1 MLVERNFEKLRLGV
15 VSPMANEANTAV
27 EFVQRV
33 LDNCRSV
40 PHTNLFVVIDKIS
53 TDATRAL
60 LEELS
65 ARQPKLRVVWA
76 PENKC
81 VVDAYVRGYREALT
95 TGCDWILEMDA
106 GFSHQ
111 PDQIPAFLACIREGC
126 DCAFGSRFAKSGA
139 YGDGP
144 WKRKFISRGGTYL
157 ANLMLGTRLSDMT
170 SGFELFSSEALRLA
184 LEKGI
189 QSKAHFFQTEIR
201 AYCHG
206 LRIREVPIHYCNPSS
221 QMKSSVLFEAMIQLA
236 RLTWLRIRGDL
247 HIRIAESR
255 EDKIS

>member
-111 PDQIPAFLACIREGC
+111 PDRSLRFLPV
-126 DCAFGSRFAKSGA
+126 FGRAVTARLGA
-139 YGDGP
+139 GL
-144 WKRKFISRGGTYL
+144 RSRGHTGT
-157 ANLMLGTRLSDMT
+157 GP
-170 SGFELFSSEALRLA
+170 G
-184 LEKGI
+184 KG
-189 QSKAHFFQTEIR
+189 S
-201 AYCHG
+201 
-206 LRIREVPIHYCNPSS
+206 
-221 QMKSSVLFEAMIQLA
+221 SSVVAG
-236 RLTWLRIRGDL
+236 LT
-247 HIRIAESR
+247 SPT
-255 EDKIS
+255 